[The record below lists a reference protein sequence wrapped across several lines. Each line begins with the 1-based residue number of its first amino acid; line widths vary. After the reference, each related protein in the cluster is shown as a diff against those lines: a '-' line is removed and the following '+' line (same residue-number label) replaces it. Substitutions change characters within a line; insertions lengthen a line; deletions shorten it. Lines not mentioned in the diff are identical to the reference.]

1 MKPIL
6 VFDPQTVLPRT
17 NHARRRKPF
26 FRLLSAISLVM
37 MVSLSTQAITI
48 VDTGTPAG
56 ALNVFGSPAG
66 LAGEFTIANAFT
78 VTDIQGYLGGGIVGN
93 LTIALYSD
101 GGDMPGTE
109 LFSTSLA
116 LGVVDPDWR
125 GASAL
130 NWTLASGTYWVA
142 FESRAGST
150 FAGRMPNAAP
160 SPLVNEARF
169 TQGAWNPNDDLN
181 IGVRIL
187 GNQTVASVPEGGSTF
202 ALATLAFLAL
212 VTLRNRFSSSNAS
225 CS

>member
-1 MKPIL
+1 
-6 VFDPQTVLPRT
+6 
-17 NHARRRKPF
+17 
-26 FRLLSAISLVM
+26 M

-56 ALNVFGSPAG
+56 AVNGFGNPAG

-78 VTDIQGYLGGGIVGN
+78 VTDIQGYLGGGIAGN

-101 GGDMPGTE
+101 GGDIPGTE

-116 LGVVDPDWR
+116 LGVVDADWR
-125 GASAL
+125 GASSL

-150 FAGRMPNAAP
+150 FFGRMPNAVP

-187 GNQTVASVPEGGSTF
+187 GTATTASVPEGGSTF

-212 VTLRNRFSSSNAS
+212 VTLRTRFSSSNAS